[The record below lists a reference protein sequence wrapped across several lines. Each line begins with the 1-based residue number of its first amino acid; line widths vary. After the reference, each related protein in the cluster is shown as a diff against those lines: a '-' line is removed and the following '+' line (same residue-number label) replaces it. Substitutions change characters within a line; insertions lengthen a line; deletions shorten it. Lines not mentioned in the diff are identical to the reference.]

1 MSKIK
6 PGAQNAPLKSPV
18 KTSGDIKHLY
28 KLFYDEYKP
37 DFEKL
42 NAYISNKKLTAQ
54 NKVAGVLEGSLAFF
68 LYHLFHHQIGQ
79 SQPVSENKG
88 GSNLV
93 FLTTDDLSASR
104 LYEELVYLQEH
115 IGEINAESAKGFGKT
130 DAKSGG
136 ILFFPSWGI
145 LPFTYS
151 KPDSRKEAQRART
164 LSSLFSENKVRLIIT
179 SVDAVVQKIPGKA
192 AFEKNVLKLNIHE
205 KYKFQSMSSSFEK
218 MGYERVD
225 LVENYGQFCI
235 KGNIIDIFSPLY
247 FNPLR
252 LDFFGDDLERIVLF
266 DPDTQKS
273 TGALNSIQ
281 IFPRH
286 DILIGEE
293 EITKLGE
300 IFNSKKVSKKN
311 SPDVD
316 LPPVLTQYMSGN
328 VSNERDLSGLWD
340 IFPLIYD
347 CASFLDYFNDGLN
360 DNTSILTVEDA
371 RVDERLT
378 RIEDEITFLRN
389 RGENKFMLEKNEL
402 FIDEHEFHEKTSAR
416 IRISAIPVSPD
427 EIKISMKHTPVYKGR
442 ISSLLEDIKG
452 GVFKNKKIF
461 ISAKSEIQI
470 DRLNHI
476 ISGYA
481 EKIPDLYILEAP
493 FETGFETD
501 KFILLTEKDIFGKSS
516 RTTRLQKNASAVI
529 QSFTD
534 LKNGDYVVHI
544 NYGVGCFKSLRRM
557 QVAGFE
563 RDFIEIEF
571 AEANKLYVPIDQLQY
586 VHKYIGSSEHPRL
599 DFLGKKSGWAKTK
612 SKVSEAIEIM
622 AAELLELY
630 ARREKSKGI
639 EYPPDSRFQ
648 EEFEAAFAFEETE
661 HQLMAINEVKKDMES
676 ERPMDRLI
684 CGDVGFGKTEVA
696 IRAAF
701 KAVMAGRQVGILC
714 PTTILAFQHFNTFKK
729 RFENYPVKI
738 EMISRFRSPGET
750 AKVMVETKKGNVD
763 IVIGT
768 HALLNAKMAWK
779 NLGLLVIDEEQ
790 RFGVKHKE
798 HIKGIK
804 SNVDCLTM
812 TATPIPRTMQMSLI
826 GIRDLSII
834 ETPPRNRLKI
844 ETYVLEEN
852 DEILRQAIKHE
863 LERNGQ
869 VIVLHNRVQTI
880 DVQASR
886 IQNLAPQASVL
897 VMHGQMSEDDI
908 ESRMLDFYQK
918 KFNVLVS
925 TTIIESGVDLPD
937 ANTLIVLSAH
947 AFGLSQLY
955 QIKGRVGRS
964 DRQAYAYFFYHRGE
978 VMTEKAQKR
987 LNTLMEYDGLG
998 DGFKIAMKDL
1008 EIRGAGNILGKEQSG
1023 DIMAV
1028 GFELYINMLHDKL
1041 SELKNEVKPEDFEC
1055 TVSVPQDYFIA
1066 DKYIPDIRQ
1075 KMEFYKKLTSV
1086 TDLTEIEI
1094 LMSDMHDRF
1103 GQVPD
1108 SVESMF
1114 MQEKLRLIGKTLK
1127 FEKITYQAPEKLQ
1140 NQNPVFS
1147 LTASPA
1153 ISAGIEKIV
1162 RLIQKDKR
1170 FSLDENDPRKMNFAA
1185 SGKNLLANLKEINSV
1200 LEYLL

>member
-1 MSKIK
+1 MKSEKKVNPLPKISK
-6 PGAQNAPLKSPV
+6 PTGLKTDAD
-18 KTSGDIKHLY
+18 KTAYLY
-28 KLFYDEYKP
+28 KLFYDQYKTG
-37 DFEKL
+37 FEKL
-42 NAYISNKKLTAQ
+42 TAFLADKKLPPQ
-54 NKVAGVLEGSLAFF
+54 RKVAGVLEGSLAFF
-68 LYHLFHHQIGQ
+68 LYHIFEAIAQRSAEAGK
-79 SQPVSENKG
+79 KG
-88 GSNLV
+88 ERERNLV
-93 FLTTDDLSASR
+93 FITTDDLSASK
-104 LYEELVYLQEH
+104 LYEDLVYLRE
-115 IGEINAESAKGFGKT
+115 NAANLAPESGN
-130 DAKSGG
+130 
-136 ILFFPSWGI
+136 ILYFPSWGI

-151 KPDSRKEAQRART
+151 KPDSRKEAERART
-164 LSSLFSENKVRLIIT
+164 LSSLFSEQKSRLIIT

-192 AFEKNVLKLNIHE
+192 AFEKNVLSFNVHE
-205 KYKFQSMSSSFEK
+205 KYGFHTLAQFFEK
-218 MGYERVD
+218 LGYERVD

-235 KGNIIDIFSPLY
+235 KGNIIDIFSPLF
-247 FNPLR
+247 FNPVR

-273 TGALNSIQ
+273 TGSLHSIQ

-286 DILIGEE
+286 DLTVAPEDLALLAKKIKEKNLAK
-293 EITKLGE
+293 EI
-300 IFNSKKVSKKN
+300 I
-311 SPDVD
+311 
-316 LPPVLTQYMSGN
+316 LPPVLTSFTGDSTRSKKSELAGGHDPNQQK
-328 VSNERDLSGLWD
+328 DLAGLWD
-340 IFPLIYD
+340 IFPLIYETS
-347 CASFLDYFNDGLN
+347 SFLDYFGEHDSLF
-360 DNTSILTVEDA
+360 TVEDA

-389 RGENKFMLEKNEL
+389 RDDDRFMLDKDEL
-402 FIDEHEFHEKTSAR
+402 FLDAPGFHEKTSGR
-416 IRISAIPVSPD
+416 IRISATTVSPD
-427 EIKISMKHTPVYKGR
+427 DLRVFLKHSPIYKGK
-442 ISSLLEDIKG
+442 ISSLLEDIKNG
-452 GVFKNKKIF
+452 AFGEKKIF
-461 ISAKSEIQI
+461 ISAKSNIQI
-470 DRLNHI
+470 DRLHHI
-476 ISGYA
+476 ISGYGHTLG
-481 EKIPDLYILEAP
+481 DLYILEAP
-493 FETGFETD
+493 FDEGFETD
-501 KFILLTEKDIFGKSS
+501 RFVLLTEKDIFGKSS
-516 RTTRLQKNASAVI
+516 RTTRLQKNASAAI

-557 QVAGFE
+557 QVAGYE

-599 DFLGKKSGWAKTK
+599 DYLGKKSSWAKTK
-612 SKVSEAIEIM
+612 SKVSEAVEIL

-639 EYPPDSRFQ
+639 EYPPDTRYQ

-676 ERPMDRLI
+676 DRPMDRLV

-738 EMISRFRSPGET
+738 EMISRFRSPSEI
-750 AKVMVETKKGNVD
+750 AKVMIETRKGNVD

-768 HALLNAKMAWK
+768 HGLLNSKMGWK

-798 HIKGIK
+798 HIKNLRT
-804 SNVDCLTM
+804 NVDCLTM

-863 LERNGQ
+863 LARDGQ

-886 IQNLAPQASVL
+886 IQNLVPAASVL

-937 ANTLIVLSAH
+937 ANTLIVLNAH

-964 DRQAYAYFFYHRGE
+964 DRQAYAYFFYHHGE

-1041 SELKNEVKPEDFEC
+1041 SELKNEVKPEEFEC
-1055 TVSVPQDYFIA
+1055 TVSVPQNYFIP
-1066 DKYIPDIRQ
+1066 DEYIPDIRQ

-1086 TDLTEIEI
+1086 TDLREIDDQI
-1094 LMSDMHDRF
+1094 LDMSDRF
-1103 GQVPD
+1103 GDVPEP
-1108 SVESMF
+1108 VESMF
-1114 MQEKLRLIGKTLK
+1114 MQEKLRLIGKALK
-1127 FEKITYQAPEKLQ
+1127 FERISCQLPEKPQ
-1140 NQNPVFS
+1140 NQGMVFS

-1170 FSLDENDPRKMNFAA
+1170 FSLDESDPRKMNFAA
-1185 SGKNLLANLKEINSV
+1185 SSKNLLGGLKEINSV

>member
-1 MSKIK
+1 MKKNSEKTVKK
-6 PGAQNAPLKSPV
+6 PVSSNQSLQF
-18 KTSGDIKHLY
+18 LY
-28 KLFYDEYKP
+28 KLFYDEFKIKL
-37 DFEKL
+37 EKL
-42 NAYISNKKLTAQ
+42 NAYVINKKLTPQ
-54 NKVAGVLEGSLAFF
+54 NKVSGILEGSLAFF
-68 LYHLFHHQIGQ
+68 LFNIF
-79 SQPVSENKG
+79 N
-88 GSNLV
+88 NLV
-93 FLTTDDLSASR
+93 NQNNEKTENNNDANLIFLTSDDLTALK
-104 LYEELVYLQEH
+104 LYEELVFLHEQ
-115 IGEINAESAKGFGKT
+115 SAGASGTSVNKGT
-130 DAKSGG
+130 

-151 KPDSRKEAQRART
+151 KPDSRKEAHRART
-164 LSSLFSENKVRLIIT
+164 LSSLFSEQKTRFIIT
-179 SVDAVVQKIPGKA
+179 SVDSVVQKIPGKA
-192 AFEKNVLKLNIHE
+192 AFEKNILKFELHE
-205 KYKFQSMSSSFEK
+205 KYNYQMMSSFFSK
-218 MGYERVD
+218 LGYERVD

-235 KGNIIDIFSPLY
+235 KGNIIDIFSPLF
-247 FNPLR
+247 FNPVR

-266 DPDTQKS
+266 DPDTQKTTES
-273 TGALNSIQ
+273 LPSIQ

-286 DILIGEE
+286 DISISEDEIDKLIQ
-293 EITKLGE
+293 ILKTK
-300 IFNSKKVSKKN
+300 K
-311 SPDVD
+311 
-316 LPPVLTQYMSGN
+316 LPVEVELPAVLIKDKLRQK
-328 VSNERDLSGLWD
+328 SNEEHDFSGLWD
-340 IFPLIYD
+340 IFPLIYE
-347 CASFLDYFNDGLN
+347 CSSFLDYFNDSSNHKATLI
-360 DNTSILTVEDA
+360 SVEDS
-371 RVDERLT
+371 RIDERLT
-378 RIEDEITFLRN
+378 RIEEEITFLRN
-389 RGENKFMLEKNEL
+389 RGENKFMLDKHEL
-402 FIDEHEFHEKTSAR
+402 FIDASEFHKKTSDR
-416 IRISAIPVSPD
+416 IRVSAIPESPD
-427 EIKISMKHTPVYKGR
+427 ELKISMKHSPIYKGK
-442 ISSLLEDIKG
+442 ISSLLEDIKNG
-452 GVFKNKKIF
+452 IFHDKKIF
-461 ISAKSEIQI
+461 ISAKSNIQI

-476 ISGYA
+476 ISGYV

-501 KFILLTEKDIFGKSS
+501 KFVLLTEKDIFGKSS

-544 NYGVGCFKSLRRM
+544 NYGIGCFKSLRRM

-586 VHKYIGSSEHPRL
+586 VHKYIGSSEHPKL
-599 DFLGKKSGWAKTK
+599 DYLGKKSAWAKTK
-612 SKVSEAIEIM
+612 SKVSEAIELM
-622 AAELLELY
+622 AAELLDLY

-648 EEFEAAFAFEETE
+648 EEFEAAFPFEETE
-661 HQLMAINEVKKDMES
+661 HQQMAINEVKKDMES
-676 ERPMDRLI
+676 EKPMDRLV

-738 EMISRFRSPGET
+738 EMMSRFRSAGEMT
-750 AKVMVETKKGNVD
+750 NVMNETKKGNVD

-768 HALLNAKMAWK
+768 HAVLSSKMAWK

-886 IQNLAPQASVL
+886 IKNLLPIAEVL

-964 DRQAYAYFFYHRGE
+964 DRQAFAYFFYHKGE

-1041 SELKNEVKPEDFEC
+1041 SELKNDVKPEDFEC
-1055 TVSVPQDYFIA
+1055 TVSVAQNYFIP
-1066 DKYIPDIRQ
+1066 DQYIPDIRQ

-1086 TDLTEIEI
+1086 TDLTEIENLI
-1094 LMSDMHDRF
+1094 SDMHDRF
-1103 GQVPD
+1103 GEVPE

-1127 FEKITYQAPEKLQ
+1127 FEKIVYLMIDNKPI
-1140 NQNPVFS
+1140 FS

-1153 ISAGIEKIV
+1153 ISAGIDKII

-1170 FSLDENDPRKMNFAA
+1170 FSLDESDARKMNFTA
-1185 SGKNLLANLKEINSV
+1185 SGKSLLANLKEINSI